1 MAAERQYPALSA
13 PRQFYAG
20 IRQLFL
26 SAVNTSNAVQS
37 ISELNQ
43 LITVVCGLAL
53 RLQQAVLKL
62 SGGLLCVMQCLAQLL
77 DLSEHF
83 LDTGGSVFFWGLWG
97 LSFLCRFFLFL
108 AVKSVPIPFP
118 PVVKRCQEVL

>member
-26 SAVNTSNAVQS
+26 STVNTSNAVQS

-62 SGGLLCVMQCLAQLL
+62 SGGLSLC
-77 DLSEHF
+77 H
-83 LDTGGSVFFWGLWG
+83 
-97 LSFLCRFFLFL
+97 
-108 AVKSVPIPFP
+108 AVPGAAA
-118 PVVKRCQEVL
+118 